1 MPAGSLVGH
10 AEGITALWEYV
21 KKNWDQI
28 YKRFPPNGMMLGAII
43 TISTSAF
50 TQQEQLDDVDRFF
63 ADKDKTGYD
72 RTLEQSKDSIR
83 SKISWLARDQEDV
96 TSWLKANGYLS

>member
-1 MPAGSLVGH
+1 
-10 AEGITALWEYV
+10 
-21 KKNWDQI
+21 
-28 YKRFPPNGMMLGAII
+28 MLGAII